1 MHRRHRRYLATIAL
15 LLAVAVFALAPVAW
29 AGGQPFRT
37 TLSGANEVPGP
48 GDPDGTGSVSLTLNR
63 GTGEV
68 CWSFSVQDITLPAIA
83 AHIHV
88 APAGVAGP
96 VVVTL
101 RAPGEDGTSSGCTT
115 ADRDLV
121 KAITKDPS
129 AYYVNVHTVD
139 FPAGALRGQLG

>member
-1 MHRRHRRYLATIAL
+1 MHRRFVATGAV
-15 LLAVAVFALAPVAW
+15 LLALVVMVTGPAAW
-29 AGGQPFRT
+29 AGGQPFHT
-37 TLSGANEVPGP
+37 TLEGENEVPVT
-48 GDPDGTGSVSLTLNR
+48 GDLDGTGSASLTLNR

-68 CWSFSVQDITLPAIA
+68 CWDISVQGITLPALA

-88 APAGVAGP
+88 APVGVPGP
-96 VVVTL
+96 IVVTL
-101 RAPGEDGTSSGCTT
+101 SPPGADGTSSGCTT

-121 KAITKDPS
+121 KAIAKDPS